1 MGYRG
6 DDLELRTPQ
15 AAAGEASV
23 PQGSNPFAATPRPR
37 TSLGATNGAPIWV
50 DETVLDICNHAYD
63 VASAHRAIE
72 VRLEHLIYALT
83 RTDAAAEALE
93 IRGIRVASLR
103 REAAGVVATDIPAA
117 QTNGRTSPRRSEAFE
132 ELLRIAASHAYRR
145 QAPVGVSDI
154 VYALF
159 DAGADFTS
167 ALPLLPSVFRLAPLP
182 ASAPRPDGE
191 GVRDRAHGPVSPQS
205 AHGLTT
211 DPASFSS
218 AQAPNQQAR
227 IDAIEQSIRALTT
240 ELAKER
246 KIFSGVLQDL
256 QRELMAQR
264 EDTSRLSGITQDK
277 MQAVFGDHLQSL
289 EQAFLTARMPG
300 SADNN
305 ALQERLGLLERALQ
319 AEIAVTRSAVEALA
333 DKPDV
338 DLSPVLQRIETI
350 ETSAAQERERVK
362 AGEDAFS
369 AKIQT
374 LAERV
379 DRQPAEIS
387 GLVSNPLV
395 EHLNALARTRD
406 TQHAA
411 ATDGIAEANRR
422 LTQLE
427 EAFAAHVTRSETA
440 AEAAAQERAT
450 LRELLE
456 RLTETITQESDNS
469 RETFARLTDNLSQDL
484 SDLHDG
490 LSKVD
495 AGHLSL
501 ASTLDAQ
508 GQEATIA
515 MSSLLARIESLESA
529 SAKPVEM
536 LAALSNTVDKM
547 HKVTVE
553 KYYRRNR
560 FWYWLFGT
568 DDWLA
573 ASWPSQSAR
582 VAEELKSLKS

>member
-15 AAAGEASV
+15 AAAGEVST
-23 PQGSNPFAATPRPR
+23 PQAPYPFSAPPRPR

-63 VASAHRAIE
+63 IASAHRAIE

-93 IRGIRVASLR
+93 SRGTRVASLR
-103 REAAGVVATDIPAA
+103 REAASVIATDIPAA
-117 QTNGRTSPRRSEAFE
+117 QSSGKTTPRRAEAFE

-145 QAPVGVSDI
+145 QAPVGVADV

-159 DAGADFTS
+159 DGGADFTS

-182 ASAPRPDGE
+182 PAAIRPDAE
-191 GVRDRAHGPVSPQS
+191 GIRDRTHGPAVPLSVL
-205 AHGLTT
+205 GLTI
-211 DPASFSS
+211 DPASLSS
-218 AQAPNQQAR
+218 AQTTNQYAR
-227 IDAIEQSIRALTT
+227 IDAIEQAIRALTT
-240 ELAKER
+240 ELANER

-277 MQAVFGDHLQSL
+277 MQA
-289 EQAFLTARMPG
+289 FLTARMPG
-300 SADNN
+300 SDDGN

-333 DKPDV
+333 DKPNV
-338 DLSPVLQRIETI
+338 DLSPVLQKIETI

-362 AGEDAFS
+362 AGEEAFS
-369 AKIQT
+369 AKIQA
-374 LAERV
+374 LAGSL

-395 EHLNALARTRD
+395 EHLDALARTRD
-406 TQHAA
+406 AQHAS
-411 ATDGIAEANRR
+411 ATDGIAETNRR
-422 LTQLE
+422 LAHLE
-427 EAFAAHVTRSETA
+427 EIFAAHVARSETA

-456 RLTETITQESDNS
+456 RLTETIVQESDS
-469 RETFARLTDNLSQDL
+469 GRETFARLTDNLSQDL

-495 AGHLSL
+495 TGQLSL
-501 ASTLDAQ
+501 ASTLNTQ
-508 GQEATIA
+508 GQEATTA
-515 MSSLLARIESLESA
+515 VSSLLARIENLESA

-536 LAALSNTVDKM
+536 LAALSTTVDKM

-573 ASWPSQSAR
+573 ASWPSQSKR

>member
-15 AAAGEASV
+15 AAAGEAS
-23 PQGSNPFAATPRPR
+23 P
-37 TSLGATNGAPIWV
+37 PIWV

-83 RTDAAAEALE
+83 RTDAAAETLE
-93 IRGIRVASLR
+93 IRGIRVPSLR

-117 QTNGRTSPRRSEAFE
+117 QTHGRTSPKRSEAFA

-145 QAPVGVSDI
+145 QAPVGVADI

-167 ALPLLPSVFRLAPLP
+167 ALSLLPSVFRLPPLP
-182 ASAPRPDGE
+182 VSAPRPDAEAGRE
-191 GVRDRAHGPVSPQS
+191 RTHGPAAPQ
-205 AHGLTT
+205 ATHGLTT
-211 DPASFSS
+211 DPASLSS
-218 AQAPNQQAR
+218 AQATHQQAR

-240 ELAKER
+240 ELANER

-264 EDTSRLSGITQDK
+264 EDTSRLGGITQDK
-277 MQAVFGDHLQSL
+277 MQAAFGDRLQSL

-300 SADNN
+300 SGDSN
-305 ALQERLGLLERALQ
+305 ALEERLGLLERALQ

-338 DLSPVLQRIETI
+338 DLSHVLQRIETI

-369 AKIQT
+369 AKMRA
-374 LAERV
+374 LADSL

-387 GLVSNPLV
+387 GLVSSPLI

-406 TQHAA
+406 TQHAV
-411 ATDGIAEANRR
+411 ATDGIAETNRR

-427 EAFAAHVTRSETA
+427 EAFAAHVARAETA

-456 RLTETITQESDNS
+456 RLTETIAQESDNS
-469 RETFARLTDNLSQDL
+469 RETFARLTDHLSQDL

-495 AGHLSL
+495 AGQLSL

-508 GQEATIA
+508 GQEATTVV
-515 MSSLLARIESLESA
+515 SNLLARIESLESA

-536 LAALSNTVDKM
+536 LAALSTTVDKM

-573 ASWPSQSAR
+573 ASWPSQTAR
-582 VAEELKSLKS
+582 IAEDLKSLKS